1 MILEYTKMKVL
12 NLTNSLRTNPEEA
25 IRIGLNLIDVAN
37 VVKNI
42 ENPKRNDEKT
52 CNMKK
57 VTLFPKD
64 ARGITNWNNLGKA
77 TNIDKAKALHFIEAL
92 QPHAGTLTSEELSSA
107 ANIVRNFVNPKQ
119 DDGNLHHSEKTTAF
133 KYALDEDY
141 ETNEERMNG
150 YNNYKADMDRN
161 KIT

>member
-1 MILEYTKMKVL
+1 MKVL

-107 ANIVRNFVNPKQ
+107 ANIVRNFVNPRQ
-119 DDGNLHHSEKTTAF
+119 NDGNLHHSEKQPPSNMLLTKTMRRTKSGRMATTITRRIWT
-133 KYALDEDY
+133 
-141 ETNEERMNG
+141 ET
-150 YNNYKADMDRN
+150 KSHD
-161 KIT
+161 K

>member
-77 TNIDKAKALHFIEAL
+77 TNIDKAKALHLIEAL
-92 QPHAGTLTSEELSSA
+92 QNHSGTLTSEELSSA

-119 DDGNLHHSEKTTAF
+119 DDGNLHHSEKATAF
-133 KYALDEDY
+133 KYALDKDY
-141 ETNEERMNG
+141 ETNEERTNG
-150 YNNYKADMDRN
+150 HNNYKADMDRN